1 MSRITRA
8 RIEPGDSLTA
18 TDLNNRYSDYT
29 QTNLNLDNVADGSI
43 DSQQLPSGSV
53 LKAVQQTELGT
64 GDVQHTSDQTITR
77 KTSGSAAATVVA
89 PAAGFALNGTSG
101 FTLATN
107 DVLRVYITY
116 QCRSLLNS
124 LDPNNTGAVGLGTL
138 TFQERFATG
147 SSTTVCNLGAM
158 AWMFQLKWDITS
170 SSLGAF
176 ANLPNQGSMLSVWSS
191 SGGSTS
197 KYGDAVTNLDGTA
210 FIPAWWSGGMYWQ
223 NGRHD
228 NAIGTD
234 FGKQNTGWR
243 TVTLTWVY
251 QNTGSPVTVYGLQTV
266 AHGLFHPYN
275 HGGDNGIVLDTATY
289 ASGNPTLQVG
299 IGNAV
304 VMHMRGA

>member
-8 RIEPGDSLTA
+8 RIDAGDSLTS

-29 QTNLNLDNVADGSI
+29 QTDLNLDNAADGSI
-43 DSQQLPSGSV
+43 DSQQLPAGAV
-53 LKAVQQTELGT
+53 LKGVQQNALGT
-64 GDVQHTSDQTITR
+64 GDVQHTSVQTIAR
-77 KTSGSAAATVVA
+77 KTGGTAGATPVA
-89 PAAGFALNGTSG
+89 PAGGFALNSTSG

-116 QCRSLLNS
+116 QCKSMLNS
-124 LDPNNTGAVGLGTL
+124 FDPNVTGPLGTL
-138 TFQERFATG
+138 TIQERPSSGAATKI
-147 SSTTVCNLGAM
+147 CNLGAM

-176 ANLPNQGSMLSVWSS
+176 VNLPNQGSMLTVWSS

-197 KYGDAVTNLDGTA
+197 KYGDAVTKLDGTA

-223 NGRHD
+223 NGKH
-228 NAIGTD
+228 NASIGDD

-251 QNTGSPVTVYGLQTV
+251 KNTGSPVTVYGLQTV
-266 AHGLFHPYN
+266 AHGVFHPYN
-275 HGGDNGIVLDTATY
+275 HGGDNGIVLDTSTY
-289 ASGNPTLQVG
+289 SSGAPTLQVG